1 MRASGAILALP
12 AVFALAACSPPAEE
26 APPPTTAP
34 DGPRIETQEVEYTAG
49 DTTMKGFLA
58 WDANQ
63 EGPRPG
69 VLVVHEW
76 WGHNQYARDRA
87 RQLAELGYT
96 ALAVDM
102 YGDGKQADH
111 PDDAAAFSSAV
122 MQDLDTAE
130 ARFEAAHALLD
141 AHPTTDPARTGA
153 IGYCFGG
160 GIVLHMARVGAD
172 LQAVASFHGSLPAAH
187 TPEPGT
193 VKAKILVAH
202 GAEDPFTTAEQIET
216 FEKEMDAAGADYR
229 FVAYEG
235 AVHSFTNPGAD
246 ALGEKFGLPL
256 KYDAEADRQSWQ
268 AMQDLFAEAFT
279 AMPVSGAEA
288 EPAGDAE
295 G

>member
-1 MRASGAILALP
+1 MRAFGASLALSTI
-12 AVFALAACSPPAEE
+12 FAAACSPPAQE

-34 DGPRIETQEVEYTAG
+34 AGPRVQSEEVAYSSG
-49 DTTMKGFLA
+49 DTTLRGYLA
-58 WDANQ
+58 WDSNQ
-63 EGPRPG
+63 QGERPG

-76 WGHNQYARDRA
+76 WGHDDHARTRA

-111 PDDAAAFSSAV
+111 PDDAGAFSSAV
-122 MQDLDTAE
+122 MQDLAAAQ

-141 AHPTTDPARTGA
+141 AHPTTDASRTGA

-160 GIVLHMARVGAD
+160 GVVLHMARVGAD
-172 LQAVASFHGSLPAAH
+172 LQAVASFHGSLGSMH
-187 TPEPGT
+187 TPEPGS

-202 GAEDPFTTAEQIET
+202 GAADPFVPEEQVGA
-216 FEKEMDAAGADYR
+216 FKKEMDAAGADYR
-229 FVAYEG
+229 FEAYEG
-235 AVHSFTNPGAD
+235 ALHSFTNPGAD
-246 ALGEKFGLPL
+246 AKGEEFGLPL

-268 AMQDLFAEAFT
+268 AMQELFAEAF
-279 AMPVSGAEA
+279 AAAPAAAAPAAGD
-288 EPAGDAE
+288 PAG